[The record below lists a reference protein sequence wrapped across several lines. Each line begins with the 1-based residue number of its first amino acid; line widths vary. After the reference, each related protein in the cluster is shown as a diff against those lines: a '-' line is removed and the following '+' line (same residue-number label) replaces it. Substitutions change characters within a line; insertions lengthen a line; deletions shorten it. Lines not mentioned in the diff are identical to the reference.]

1 VRNWV
6 NKTSAA
12 PIPSANNPIQT
23 TKDIMISMDKHFPIN
38 RGMDSEENRVAMEE
52 FIGRHGNDRPANI
65 DDGNKIA
72 MHHDEDVRMITSI
85 FKSSTS
91 RRLVGQAL
99 LGFRLE
105 SPTRLSGQVGR
116 LAGDLSFPVD

>member
-72 MHHDEDVRMITSI
+72 MHHDEDVRMITSV

-91 RRLVGQAL
+91 RRLVG
-99 LGFRLE
+99 
-105 SPTRLSGQVGR
+105 
-116 LAGDLSFPVD
+116 D